1 MMKCPFCQAEQVAN
15 TIYCSECGQFL
26 LEDDKRKTDA
36 YTDRDIHP
44 AIAALS
50 KRPPASSF
58 LIDGTHA
65 ILLGLKII
73 ITQREIEIPLNKTIT
88 LGRVDPA
95 LDVFPEIDLTH
106 EGPVAKSVSRRHAT
120 IFIQDNRVA
129 VEDLGSVNGTFINGR
144 RLDPYLPEA
153 LNNGDIL
160 QLGKVQIEVEIR
172 TQ

>member
-1 MMKCPFCQAEQVAN
+1 MKCPFCQAEQVAN

-36 YTDRDIHP
+36 YSDGEIHP
-44 AIAALS
+44 ALAALS
-50 KRPPASSF
+50 KRRPASSF
-58 LIDGTHA
+58 LIDGTYA
-65 ILLGLKII
+65 ILLCLKIVV
-73 ITQREIEIPLNKTIT
+73 TQRQVEIPLNKTIT

-106 EGPVAKSVSRRHAT
+106 EGPVSKSVSRRHAN

-144 RLDPYLPEA
+144 RLDPYLPET
-153 LNNGDIL
+153 LNNGDTL
-160 QLGKVQIEVEIR
+160 QLGKIQIDVEIR
-172 TQ
+172 RQ